1 MNRKQPRARTG
12 IVRSN
17 KMDKSAIVEVV
28 RFVKHPLYK
37 KYVKRL
43 VRYMA
48 HDASNNANRKSC
60 ATHRKKWP
68 VSVKGLW
75 PGNGPWQRNAY
86 NYKKPRNESPGPSAQ

>member
-1 MNRKQPRARTG
+1 MNRKQPRARTA

-48 HDASNNANRKSC
+48 HDASNNANIGDEVRIISSRPLSARKRWRIIETTRT
-60 ATHRKKWP
+60 AR
-68 VSVKGLW
+68 
-75 PGNGPWQRNAY
+75 
-86 NYKKPRNESPGPSAQ
+86 